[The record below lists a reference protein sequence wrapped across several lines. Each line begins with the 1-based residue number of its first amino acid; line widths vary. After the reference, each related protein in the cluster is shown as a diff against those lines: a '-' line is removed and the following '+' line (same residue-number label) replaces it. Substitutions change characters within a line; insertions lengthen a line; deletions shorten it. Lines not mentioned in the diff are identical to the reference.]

1 MNKPKHSI
9 IVPVY
14 NTGFSI
20 CKCIESVLQQ
30 TYKNFEL
37 IIIDDGSKDATA
49 SIIDKYAISDSRIK
63 AIHIPNGG
71 VSNARN
77 VGLDISSGE
86 YIMFI
91 DSDDWIEHD
100 YLEQIEKRMVDKSD
114 IYIVGITQDFEFS
127 DGSLSHS
134 MIKVAPVYQK
144 IAPERLADEFGYL
157 LLTVNMASA
166 CLKTYRRSFL
176 EQNKIRYNQD
186 MFVLEDYYFVLHCLM
201 NKPQI
206 SLLPYIGYH
215 YRLPVILNIEQRRGN
230 RDFYLS
236 VSKVLVMLD
245 QVNKELC
252 LSGHSY
258 KVFLKNAQDMIGYT
272 LRQSRTAKLCH
283 KSKYFSRVACN
294 PFFINYSEEFMKNG
308 GRRFGLQCKL
318 MKLHLY
324 NLAYLVYRFL

>member
-14 NTGFSI
+14 NTGLAI

-30 TYKNFEL
+30 TYNNFEL

-49 SIIDKYAISDSRIK
+49 SIIDKYAMGDSRIK
-63 AIHIPNGG
+63 AIHIPNAG

-77 VGLDISSGE
+77 VGLDIASGE

-91 DSDDWIEHD
+91 DSDDWIERD
-100 YLEQIEKRMVDKSD
+100 YLEQIEKRMVDESD
-114 IYIVGITQDFEFS
+114 IYIVGITQDFEFP
-127 DGSLSHS
+127 DGTLSHS
-134 MIKVAPVYQK
+134 KVKVAPVYQK
-144 IAPERLADEFGYL
+144 INPEKLADEFGYL

-166 CLKTYRRSFL
+166 CLKTYRRSFI
-176 EQNKIRYNQD
+176 EQNMIRFDRD
-186 MFVLEDYYFVLHCLM
+186 MFVLEDYYFVLHCLV

-215 YRLPVILNIEQRRGN
+215 YRLPVILNVEQRRGN

-236 VSKVLVMLD
+236 VSKVLGMLD
-245 QVNKELC
+245 YINKELR

-258 KVFLKNAQDMIGYT
+258 KVFLKNAQDIIGYA
-272 LRQSRTAKLCH
+272 LRQSKTAKPCH
-283 KSKYFSRVACN
+283 KSKYFSRIACN
-294 PFFINYSEEFMKNG
+294 PFFIKYSEDLMKNG
-308 GRRFGLQCKL
+308 GGRFALQCKL

-324 NLAYLVYRFL
+324 NLAYWVYRYI